1 MVSIKTFNGCYVK
14 LDHSALTVV
23 LIELVNFMGLNQT
36 TTVKQ
41 KFSTCHIYVSWP
53 GFTTPKIQ
61 LVWKIE

>member
-1 MVSIKTFNGCYVK
+1 VK

-36 TTVKQ
+36 TTAKQ
-41 KFSTCHIYVSWP
+41 KFSTCHIYVSCP
-53 GFTTPKIQ
+53 GFTTPKIL